1 MVEKFDEKE
10 YYERYANEI
19 TCAYRK
25 DIYLD
30 KDGKERC
37 KAKRTAER
45 EKYIFK
51 ELTNDVALIEVPKD
65 MLVMEF
71 EFHDS
76 KGTRQVTKEKLK
88 EFVRNT
94 AKNCKKYKMDYCIA
108 SHGGTSDYVYICNI
122 ENLIEGRERECKK
135 EIAKKVVPKE
145 AIDFLDLSNLGKTL
159 IPIIN
164 RPHWKHSKYHGAIHK
179 IIAGKNPDKQRN
191 KIPDVILQ
199 KLIYEKRPEIKK
211 SNHEYEDDINS
222 IPLTDVISTV
232 GLKKR
237 GLEYQGSN
245 PWHGSATGMNFAINT
260 SKNVWYCFRCNVG
273 GSVAKAIGLN
283 NGIISSCSEDISS
296 DQFKEILKIAH
307 DKYGLKL
314 RSKEKKENNENND
327 FIWNESRLIKIKS
340 FPQDLYSSELFGYGL
355 LLPKEVDNII
365 KDQVVG
371 KKQILAPVLI
381 TKNGNSKIIEWSLRA
396 KEDLAINFPS
406 IPSYLPQRWKLED
419 IKRFLDGTSGENN
432 KKELLK
438 SIVSQYEKYL
448 FIRNPIWYKVNAL
461 WDIGTY
467 LYQIFEAYP
476 LRENRGLAGTGKS
489 KEMTISSYMTFNGGQ
504 IMVNPSE
511 ATLFRETEEVKG
523 TKYFDEAEKLWVY
536 NKAIK
541 QYEGDVRTELINA
554 SYTKEAKVP
563 RQEKIGNKFVTKWY
577 SPYSPTMLSSIN
589 GLFGATETRCITRIT
604 TKSPNGDKR
613 GEKEPSEDRNDDIW
627 AEIRDKC
634 YRFALENWKEIKN
647 IYNNLEASELKRR
660 NFQIWKPLLAISK
673 FIDEK
678 IYREVLDF
686 AVKLTKRKIDDLIP
700 ESSFDYQCLS
710 AMRETILSSDSEKIY
725 VDAIKVNYCFAKGDE
740 QGLKD
745 IYLNR
750 NISNHLD
757 KMGFKEF
764 RDRDKKKSFFA
775 VTRDIFNEIVAPIS
789 PNLIILDS
797 ITTPSTPFRKE
808 RKKDLDDKTKKG
820 VDGGDNGDGGDVL
833 EIERKKENILK
844 KSFLESMKKGK
855 NIKLVNLSPSS
866 TPSPPLCI
874 NSNKYS
880 VDKVVMGGDNNKN
893 KNIYNNIYNNKN
905 SLTIFDFFKENPDR
919 IINLEEIEAFFPNPK
934 EELDQLK
941 QKGVIFELQK
951 DKYQYLG

>member
-1 MVEKFDEKE
+1 MTEKIFSLIKNKIKTFNKSPKKEDVKNSLETEFNTKNLEIKDLQNSNALNSLGVAETDKKQILESIKDFENLTDVEFNKLVRKAEKE
-10 YYERYANEI
+10 V
-19 TCAYRK
+19 
-25 DIYLD
+25 
-30 KDGKERC
+30 KE
-37 KAKRTAER
+37 
-45 EKYIFK
+45 EKKNQK
-51 ELTNDVALIEVPKD
+51 ELE
-65 MLVMEF
+65 
-71 EFHDS
+71 
-76 KGTRQVTKEKLK
+76 
-88 EFVRNT
+88 
-94 AKNCKKYKMDYCIA
+94 
-108 SHGGTSDYVYICNI
+108 
-122 ENLIEGRERECKK
+122 
-135 EIAKKVVPKE
+135 
-145 AIDFLDLSNLGKTL
+145 
-159 IPIIN
+159 
-164 RPHWKHSKYHGAIHK
+164 
-179 IIAGKNPDKQRN
+179 
-191 KIPDVILQ
+191 
-199 KLIYEKRPEIKK
+199 EIKK
-211 SNHEYEDDINS
+211 SD
-222 IPLTDVISTV
+222 
-232 GLKKR
+232 
-237 GLEYQGSN
+237 
-245 PWHGSATGMNFAINT
+245 
-260 SKNVWYCFRCNVG
+260 
-273 GSVAKAIGLN
+273 
-283 NGIISSCSEDISS
+283 
-296 DQFKEILKIAH
+296 
-307 DKYGLKL
+307 
-314 RSKEKKENNENND
+314 ENNK
-327 FIWNESRLIKIKS
+327 FIWDESKLIKNKS
-340 FPQDLYSSELFGYGL
+340 FPQDLYTENSFGYGL
-355 LLPKEVDNII
+355 LLPKEADNII
-365 KDQVVG
+365 KGEVVG

-536 NKAIK
+536 NKSIK

-563 RQEKIGNKFVTKWY
+563 RQEKIGNKFITKWY

-613 GEKEPSEDRNDDIW
+613 GEKEPGEDRNDDIW
-627 AEIRDKC
+627 AKIRDKC

-660 NFQIWKPLLAISK
+660 DFQIWKPLLAISK
-673 FIDEK
+673 FIDEE
-678 IYREVLDF
+678 IYQEVLDF
-686 AVKLTKRKIDDLIP
+686 AVKLTKRRIDDLIP
-700 ESSFDYQCLS
+700 ESSFDYFCLS
-710 AMRETILSSDSEKIY
+710 AMKETIISSKSEKIY
-725 VDAIKVNYCFAKGDE
+725 TNAIKKNFCSAKGDE

-757 KMGFKEF
+757 KIGFKEF
-764 RDRDKKKSFFA
+764 RDKDRNGSFFA
-775 VTRDIFNEIVAPIS
+775 VTNEVFNEIVS
-789 PNLIILDS
+789 PMCPDLVILS
-797 ITTPSTPFRKE
+797 
-808 RKKDLDDKTKKG
+808 
-820 VDGGDNGDGGDVL
+820 
-833 EIERKKENILK
+833 
-844 KSFLESMKKGK
+844 
-855 NIKLVNLSPSS
+855 SPSS
-866 TPSPPLCI
+866 HSSHLYI
-874 NSNKYS
+874 KE
-880 VDKVVMGGDNNKN
+880 DKKRDDTMTISDDKKN
-893 KNIYNNIYNNKN
+893 EDVTIVTICDENDDTWKNRGVCNYQKN
-905 SLTIFDFFKENPDR
+905 SLKIIDFFKENPDR